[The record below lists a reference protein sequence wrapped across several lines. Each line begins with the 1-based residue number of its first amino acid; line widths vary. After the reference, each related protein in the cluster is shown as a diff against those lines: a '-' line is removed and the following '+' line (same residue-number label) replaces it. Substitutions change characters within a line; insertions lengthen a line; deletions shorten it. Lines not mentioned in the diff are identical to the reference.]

1 MQLERIAERVA
12 SNQSRFRQAN
22 EQIEQTAQELAPS
35 LGRIPFLCECPEP
48 RCTAIARLSLADY
61 EAVRSRGD
69 WFLAVPG
76 HETCVVD
83 GAEVARISERHDDY
97 TIMQKVGEAGEL
109 AERLDPRA

>member
-1 MQLERIAERVA
+1 MQLEQIAERVA

-22 EQIEQTAQELAPS
+22 EQIERTAQELAPS
-35 LGRIPFLCECPEP
+35 LGLVPFLCECPDP

-61 EAVRSRGD
+61 ETVRSRGN
-69 WFLAVPG
+69 WFLTVPG

-83 GAEVARISERHDDY
+83 GAEVARISERYDGY
-97 TIMQKVGEAGEL
+97 TMMEKVGEAGEL